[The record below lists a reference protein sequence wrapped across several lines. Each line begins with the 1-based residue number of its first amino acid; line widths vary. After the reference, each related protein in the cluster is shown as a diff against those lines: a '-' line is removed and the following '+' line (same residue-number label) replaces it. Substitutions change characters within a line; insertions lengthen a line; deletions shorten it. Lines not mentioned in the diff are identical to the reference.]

1 MTRGVARPAK
11 VQNADRNWHPI
22 ARRLWDTLKSSWQAD
37 FYLVL

>member
-1 MTRGVARPAK
+1 M
-11 VQNADRNWHPI
+11 QNADRNWHPI